1 MRSPLTLVALM
12 VLSLLTVAARCN
24 PVTTIEI
31 IAPVASAQTTSC
43 SVQLEFQLVGSFSSS
58 PSVTLNF
65 SPLSV
70 PVVEGPPGTYTAM
83 IGAEDGLQDSN
94 VLTVQATRASDGT
107 TLTQGVA
114 FTNTPQAKAFQISDP
129 ADLLSGPLAHSRV
142 GDFMLESC
150 VARFVVQDGG
160 QRDLYSVGQFG
171 GNISDAERIGSP
183 GLDNFLEIQPGVN
196 LETVVNATSVIVFN
210 DGTDG
215 NPAVVRACGPDDLLD
230 FANPSS
236 SIIDAGLTAPPNAN
250 DNDQTIDACTDYIL
264 SPRDSH
270 VEMTTT
276 LTNTGPVALNV
287 LEGDWLNQAGEL
299 DVYQTPND
307 GVGPAATGPL
317 AAMSFF
323 GKGGALGVD
332 YSYVNPPAG
341 IGSYVTV
348 SGVTIVLQNAFAVL
362 ALLGIDLG
370 TAIDPGASHSFT
382 RYLGV
387 GDGTGGNAID
397 LDIEVRGLAKA
408 RVEGCITVD
417 GAPADNARVTVAEF
431 GAVAAPANV
440 ITHFST
446 DATGCYGG
454 DVPVVG
460 SPTAYGV
467 IAGRIGTPFE
477 ASAALPTVH
486 PISVNA
492 GDTATVDI
500 DLPATGS
507 LRVTV
512 TDDSGGAVPARVTVV
527 GFDPSPITTFAG
539 AGLPGFGGADLALL
553 FDPDDRLPFG
563 VVAAGNA
570 GASGIVEFDLEPGDY
585 QVFVS
590 RGTEY
595 SVSDQPATINGGATT
610 NLSAQIAPVL
620 DTAGFVSSEFHVHG
634 INSADSRVSDLN
646 RVEGYAAEG
655 VDNLIMTDHHV
666 HTDLTPTIAS
676 LGLGSWLS
684 ATVGEEIT
692 TFDSGHYNA
701 YPLLVDPSRVSKGST
716 DWAVAAPPGQDFPS
730 AGAFNLTPAE
740 VFTLATTGAT
750 STPDTTV
757 QINHIDSHFAPLK
770 IDTSL
775 VPPADGLTD
784 AERLERRLDEPAT
797 GPGAVN
803 LFFAFPALELWNGAG
818 RGAQSQFLDE
828 RMGIWFNLLNQGLNT
843 TFIADTDSH
852 RFTNLNYAGA
862 RTWTA
867 AAPGS
872 DTAGTV
878 DGGEVANMVDA
889 GKATGGQGVFVTTRL
904 RATDGSGNEASL
916 EHGASTSVADSG
928 GNVELDI
935 RVQAPVWAP
944 FDTIEVYANA
954 TTTPVDPANP
964 YLYSATPTSTFSE
977 GDCSATTTGDG
988 NFDLSV
994 VDVVPSVAGAERLE
1008 ANLTVPFNGL
1018 IEDTWFVVVVK
1029 GSDGVCSPMFP
1040 VFPFNLA
1047 SGSNATLADLL
1058 DGNVGE
1064 SGVMALG
1071 ATNALYYTA
1080 P

>member
-1 MRSPLTLVALM
+1 MRSLKTLV
-12 VLSLLTVAARCN
+12 VLLAMSLLMMAARCN
-24 PVTTIEI
+24 PVTTINI
-31 IAPVASAQTTSC
+31 LSPVASAQTTSC
-43 SVQLEFQLVGSFSSS
+43 SVQLDFELVGSFSS
-58 PSVTLNF
+58 PPTVTLNF

-70 PVVEGPPGTYTAM
+70 PVVEGPPGTFTAT

-94 VLTVQATRASDGT
+94 ILTVQATRASDSA

-114 FTNTPQAKAFQISDP
+114 FSNAPQAKAFQISDP
-129 ADLLSGPLAHSRV
+129 SEFLSGPLAHNRV
-142 GDFMLESC
+142 GDYMLESC

-171 GNISDAERIGSP
+171 GNIIDAERIGSP

-196 LETVVNATSVIVFN
+196 LETVVNATTVVIVN
-210 DGTDG
+210 DGADG

-230 FANPSS
+230 FANPSA
-236 SIIDAGLTAPPNAN
+236 SIVDAGLIPPPNIN

-264 SPRDSH
+264 APRDSH

-276 LTNTGPVALNV
+276 LTNTGGVALTA
-287 LEGDWLNQAGEL
+287 LAGDWLNQAGEL
-299 DVYQTPND
+299 DVYQLPNA

-317 AAMSFF
+317 TSMSFF

-341 IGSYVTV
+341 TGSYVTV

-370 TAIDPGASHSFT
+370 TPIAPGADYSFT
-382 RYLGV
+382 RYFGV
-387 GDGTGGNAID
+387 GDGTGGNAVD
-397 LDIEVRGLAKA
+397 LDIKVRGLAKA
-408 RVEGCITVD
+408 RVEGCITVG

-431 GAVAAPANV
+431 GGTAAAANV

-446 DATGCYGG
+446 DASGCYGG
-454 DVPVVG
+454 DIPVVG

-467 IAGRIGTPFE
+467 IAGRLGTPFE

-492 GDTATVDI
+492 GDTATVNI

-507 LRVTV
+507 LKVTA
-512 TDDSGGAVPARVTVV
+512 TDASGGAVPARVTVV

-539 AGLPGFGGADLALL
+539 ASLPGFGAADLALL
-553 FDPDDRLPFG
+553 FDSDDRLPFG

-570 GASGIVEFDLEPGDY
+570 GADGIVQFDLEPGDY
-585 QVFVS
+585 RVVVS

-595 SVSDQPATINGGATT
+595 SIADQAATITGGATT
-610 NLSAQIAPVL
+610 DLSAQIALVL

-634 INSADSRVSDLN
+634 INSADSRVSHSN
-646 RVEGYAAEG
+646 RVKGFAAEG
-655 VDNLIMTDHHV
+655 VDNIIMTDHHV
-666 HTDLTPTIAS
+666 HTDLTSTIAG
-676 LGLGSWLS
+676 LGLTNWLTS
-684 ATVGEEIT
+684 TVGEEIT

-701 YPLLVDPSRVSKGST
+701 YPMLVDPSRVSGGST
-716 DWAVAAPPGQDFPS
+716 DWAVAAPPGMDFPS

-740 VFTLATTGAT
+740 VFTLATTGPT
-750 STPDTTV
+750 STPDTTM
-757 QINHIDSHFAPLK
+757 QINHIDSHFVPLQ
-770 IDTSL
+770 IDTSQ
-775 VPPADGLTD
+775 VPPTDTLT
-784 AERLERRLDEPAT
+784 AAQRLERRLDEPVT
-797 GPGAVN
+797 TN
-803 LFFAFPALELWNGAG
+803 LFFAFPALEIWNGAG
-818 RGAQSQFLDE
+818 RGDQSQFLDQ
-828 RMGIWFNLLNQGLNT
+828 RMGIWFNLLNQGLKT
-843 TFIADTDSH
+843 TYIADTDSH

-872 DTAGTV
+872 DTAATV
-878 DGGEVANMVDA
+878 DSGEVANMVDA
-889 GKATGGQGVFVTTRL
+889 GKATGGQGIFVTTKL
-904 RATDGSGNEASL
+904 RATDGSGAVASL
-916 EHGASTSVADSG
+916 ESSGSTSVADAG

-935 RVQAPVWAP
+935 RVQAPLWAP
-944 FDTIEVYANA
+944 FDTIEIYANA
-954 TTTPVDPANP
+954 ATTPLDPLNP
-964 YLYSATPTSTFSE
+964 YLYSATPTQTLSE
-977 GDCSATTTGDG
+977 GDCSAATTGDG
-988 NFDLSV
+988 DFDVSTINAAPAV
-994 VDVVPSVAGAERLE
+994 TGGDRFE
-1008 ANLTVPFNGL
+1008 ANVTVPFSGL
-1018 IEDTWFVVVVK
+1018 TQDTWFVVVVK
-1029 GSDGVCSPMFP
+1029 GADGVCPAMFP
-1040 VFPFNLA
+1040 VFPLSLS
-1047 SGSNATLADLL
+1047 SGSNTTLADLM

-1064 SGVMALG
+1064 SGVLALG